1 MQRLDINK
9 EIDNNNKIII
19 KIFNLVKLQDWKNL
33 SELIIENNI
42 DYNIQDSSDIYL
54 LEYAILFNKID
65 IIKLL
70 IDRNVRIDIT
80 DDNNRSILYNVI
92 KFSYIDVLKLL
103 LDKNKNTF
111 GKNILDIKDDEDSI
125 PLFYTIKFFNIE
137 ALKIII
143 KYTDNFYIKNI
154 DGDNCLHLSIKSQ
167 NLEIFKII
175 YEKNNQLKSRNSN
188 GETCFH
194 LMIKSKC
201 YDIFKYLLEKYNQI
215 NNFEEILNA
224 TEYRF
229 NFTILHYVCI
239 YIDYEFLSVFKEYD
253 VLNKIDGNIQDNSGN
268 IFYHYFIN
276 NILDIKEFTN
286 EQIRILNNFNDLTQ
300 KINFDYTIYN
310 VDGNTPCHIL
320 AQNINYFNKN
330 NLSILISFLIEKSNL
345 NIQNFNGE
353 SILFIIVKNNYWK
366 QIKNILIYKKLNI
379 FIINNESKS
388 FFDYIDKKDLDE
400 FINMVTQSYLYQLR
414 NYSGTTKWLDYWDNR
429 CSKVIKLDSL
439 NETEL
444 DIIKSF
450 EESPEDKS
458 KDICYDIIFN
468 KIKKYIQNFIIN
480 KNIYDVN
487 SFPITHKYIKLID
500 NYPNVNIS
508 TYTGSTLDVLS
519 GLIYLIEKFNIKTN
533 KLFINTSL
541 ELLDLNKNIIN
552 CNIVDVE
559 TNSKI
564 CEISGFEII
573 WKNQSLYIPSCQ
585 SNDLVRL
592 LTTIKFNQKIRF
604 LIIPIGIEQMINN
617 ISMSHANYLIF
628 DFLLM
633 EVERFEP
640 HGSDHPIGL
649 NYNNKLLDYSLEN
662 KINSVSKIN
671 FKYFSPKK
679 YLPKIG
685 FQIKEINEL
694 KSDYIGDPNGFC
706 ALWCTWWADI
716 RISYPDIPREKLVKI
731 LMKELINEKYSFKKL
746 IRDYS
751 FYIIE
756 IRDKFLSK
764 SNTNINE
771 WINDTI
777 IQNNIDLLNNI
788 LIENIKKIS

>member
-19 KIFNLVKLQDWKNL
+19 KIFNLVKLQNWKNL
-33 SELIIENNI
+33 AELIINNNI
-42 DYNIQDSSDIYL
+42 DYNIQDTSNIYL
-54 LEYAILFNKID
+54 LEYAILFNQIE

-92 KFSYIDVLKLL
+92 KFSYIDILKLFL
-103 LDKNKNTF
+103 EKNKNTF
-111 GKNILDIKDDEDSI
+111 GRNILDIKDNEDSI
-125 PLFYTIKFFNIE
+125 PLFYAIKFYNIE

-143 KYTDNFYIKNI
+143 NYTDNFYIKNI

-175 YEKNNQLKSRNSN
+175 YKKNNQLKSRNSN

-194 LMIKSKC
+194 LIIKSKC
-201 YDIFKYLLEKYNQI
+201 YDIIKYLLDCMDEI
-215 NNFEEILNA
+215 NNFEEVLNT
-224 TEYRF
+224 TEYRY
-229 NFTILHYVCI
+229 NFTILHYICV
-239 YIDYEFLSVFKEYD
+239 YIDYQFLSIFDEYNILD
-253 VLNKIDGNIQDNSGN
+253 KINGNIQDNSGN

-276 NILDIKEFTN
+276 NILDIKQITN
-286 EQIRILNNFNDLTQ
+286 EQTRILYNFNDLTK
-300 KINFDYTIYN
+300 KIKFDYNIYN
-310 VDGNTPCHIL
+310 IDGNTPCHIL
-320 AQNINYFNKN
+320 AENINFFIKN
-330 NLSILISFLIEKSNL
+330 NLNILIFFIIEKSNL

-353 SILFIIVKNNYWK
+353 SVLFIIVKNNYWK
-366 QIKNILIYKKLNI
+366 QIQNILVYKKLDI
-379 FIINNESKS
+379 FILNNESKS
-388 FFDYIDKKDLDE
+388 FFDYIDKKDLNE
-400 FINMVTQSYLYQLR
+400 FINIVTQSYLYQLK
-414 NYSGTTKWLDYWDNR
+414 NPSNATKWLDYWDNR
-429 CSKVIKLDSL
+429 CSKFIKLEEL

-444 DIIKSF
+444 ELIKSF
-450 EESPEDKS
+450 HNFKDDKS
-458 KDICYDIIFN
+458 KDICYKVIFN
-468 KIKKYIQNFIIN
+468 KIKNYIENFNIN
-480 KNIYDVN
+480 KNRYEVN

-508 TYTGSTLDVLS
+508 TYTGSTLDVLC
-519 GLIYLIEKFNIKTN
+519 GLIYLTQKFNINTN

-541 ELLDLNKNIIN
+541 ELVNLNKDIIN
-552 CNIVDVE
+552 CNVVDVQ

-573 WKNQSLYIPSCQ
+573 WKNQSLYIPSSP

-592 LTTIKFNQKIRF
+592 LTSIKFNQKVRF
-604 LIIPIGIEQMINN
+604 LLIPIGIEQIVKNVS
-617 ISMSHANYLIF
+617 ISHANYLIF
-628 DFLLM
+628 DFELM

-640 HGSDHPIGL
+640 HGADHPVGL
-649 NYNNKLLDYSLEN
+649 NYNPKLLDESLEN

-671 FKYFSPKK
+671 FKYYPPKK

-716 RISYPDIPREKLVKI
+716 RISNPNIPRDKLVKI
-731 LMKELINEKYSFKKL
+731 LMKEFINEKYSFKKL

-751 FYIIE
+751 FYVIE
-756 IRDKFLSK
+756 IRDNFLSK

-771 WINDTI
+771 WINDTVT
-777 IQNNIDLLNNI
+777 QNNINLLNNI
-788 LIENIKKIS
+788 LIENIKIIL